1 MSEKKAITEPEMP
14 LEIQIV
20 TRLIKLSEYNG
31 IFDSG
36 FNLADFAQ
44 KAELRGMKGEPYW
57 SDQMLEAVME
67 RFRQHYRS
75 HDMKPEDADSQL
87 ALLSSKIGVDLN
99 RLRRAFYG
107 YPDLSHQKT
116 TETPMNPDPT
126 TIMAIIGINQAA
138 WKALPEDKKQQIH
151 DAIVKGQLGLAK
163 SLVGAVTGAA
173 KAVTG

>member
-1 MSEKKAITEPEMP
+1 MSEKKTSPEPAMP
-14 LEIQIV
+14 LELQVV
-20 TRLIKLSEYNG
+20 TELIKRSEYSG

-36 FNLADFAQ
+36 FNLDVFAQ
-44 KAELRGMKGEPYW
+44 KAEFRGMKGEQYW
-57 SDQMLEAVME
+57 SDQMLEAVLE
-67 RFRQHYRS
+67 RFRQQYRS

-107 YPDLSHQKT
+107 IPDLSHQK
-116 TETPMNPDPT
+116 PMNPDPA
-126 TIMAIIGINQAA
+126 TIMAIIGISQAA

-163 SLVGAVTGAA
+163 SLVGTAIDAA